1 LNLGENSLSK
11 INQSSCVVQENI
23 SVESA
28 IATISQASVE
38 EISQALSI
46 FWQLRQFFT
55 AAFLYEASYKKRAFK
70 NRLVYSTF
78 HIVSL

>member
-38 EISQALSI
+38 EISQALKQVPRSATAKI
-46 FWQLRQFFT
+46 VIAIGMIWQQS
-55 AAFLYEASYKKRAFK
+55 A
-70 NRLVYSTF
+70 
-78 HIVSL
+78 

>member
-1 LNLGENSLSK
+1 LSK

-38 EISQALSI
+38 EISQALKQVPCSATAKI
-46 FWQLRQFFT
+46 AIAIGNVWQHS
-55 AAFLYEASYKKRAFK
+55 A
-70 NRLVYSTF
+70 
-78 HIVSL
+78 